1 MINSLFKKFSSFA
14 KITVTIL
21 SLFGNSSLAQSA
33 DLRFADIIKN
43 GTSYIVNIE
52 IKGIPAFKF
61 GTSNI
66 TFNFNHDV
74 LSSPVLDSAY
84 NYSGGAYN
92 LITVTNPLP
101 GVCSINIELLL
112 ANSGQQVDTSWK
124 NIVSIKLDIMN
135 SSGYSG
141 LNFRTI
147 SPNRTNIWAD
157 DNATLI
163 QQGNY
168 ESLDSLL
175 SVENEMPIISSFN
188 LFNNYPNP
196 FNPSTTIKYQLPSDC
211 NVSLKIYNILGSEI
225 AILVNGHQTA
235 GIHSIIFSPLSN
247 IGSGIYFCILKA
259 DNFMQIRK
267 MNFIK

>member
-84 NYSGGAYN
+84 NYSGGTYN

-101 GVCSINIELLL
+101 GVRKSTRL
-112 ANSGQQVDTSWK
+112 
-124 NIVSIKLDIMN
+124 N
-135 SSGYSG
+135 SSHLGISYAVFCLKKKIRTRRWRPKCIGDWKSTRLNYS
-141 LNFRTI
+141 R
-147 SPNRTNIWAD
+147 
-157 DNATLI
+157 
-163 QQGNY
+163 
-168 ESLDSLL
+168 LD
-175 SVENEMPIISSFN
+175 
-188 LFNNYPNP
+188 
-196 FNPSTTIKYQLPSDC
+196 
-211 NVSLKIYNILGSEI
+211 
-225 AILVNGHQTA
+225 
-235 GIHSIIFSPLSN
+235 
-247 IGSGIYFCILKA
+247 
-259 DNFMQIRK
+259 R
-267 MNFIK
+267 